1 MLKTVS
7 RTLVGLSQQ
16 LVAEIMSQ
24 TKEEEGGLQI
34 HYRYC
39 RETIILSKKIKF
51 YIEVKI
57 LSLILMIQNNN
68 SFQYEILIFFNYHEN
83 TSVFDNYSRSINTT

>member
-24 TKEEEGGLQI
+24 TKEEEDGLQT
-34 HYRYC
+34 HYCYC

-57 LSLILMIQNNN
+57 LSLILMIQNSN
-68 SFQYEILIFFNYHEN
+68 SFQHEILIFFNYHEN
-83 TSVFDNYSRSINTT
+83 TSVFDN